1 MAESLHRRSA
11 TIYPFPAKPFRRAE
25 NRREEKPDLDA
36 QDICAAAI
44 DGCWYHEE
52 AIRTEAKEHPGI
64 PGKLN

>member
-1 MAESLHRRSA
+1 MAESLYRRSA

-25 NRREEKPDLDA
+25 NRREEKPDPGA

-52 AIRTEAKEHPGI
+52 AVRAEAEEHPGI

>member
-1 MAESLHRRSA
+1 MAESLYRRSA
-11 TIYPFPAKPFRRAE
+11 TIYPFPAKPLRRME
-25 NRREEKPDLDA
+25 NRRDEKADLDV

-52 AIRTEAKEHPGI
+52 AVRAETKDRPGI